1 MQRRILCF
9 GDSNTW
15 GVIPRW
21 EASPLP
27 SERYDEHTRWPCVM
41 ADCLNHSQNDDSW
54 TLIEEG
60 LGGRTTMYHPE
71 SGETY
76 RLGDAYLH
84 PCLLSHRPLDWE
96 PMTSSLKCI
105 KHRLPENTWQTV

>member
-41 ADCLNHSQNDDSW
+41 AD
-54 TLIEEG
+54 
-60 LGGRTTMYHPE
+60 
-71 SGETY
+71 
-76 RLGDAYLH
+76 
-84 PCLLSHRPLDWE
+84 
-96 PMTSSLKCI
+96 
-105 KHRLPENTWQTV
+105 

>member
-41 ADCLNHSQNDDSW
+41 ADCLNRSQSDDSW
-54 TLIEEG
+54 TLIEED
-60 LGGRTTMYHPE
+60 LA
-71 SGETY
+71 
-76 RLGDAYLH
+76 DAP
-84 PCLLSHRPLDWE
+84 PCITQNPVKLIVWE
-96 PMTSSLKCI
+96 MPI
-105 KHRLPENTWQTV
+105 FIPAF